1 MLSSVSSSMF
11 FTSRACSMTCWPSRT
26 SMPSFCSLLEQ
37 REVRPRCAAHAEK
50 AGAAVVG
57 VQPRRVELVVPR
69 GAAEVPDIRIAVAGE
84 KRVARELVARP
95 FADHRARG
103 VADVVLVEREQAAE
117 AGLPKR
123 RAHARKPVVVQPPEV
138 DALLEVHLRAPGC
151 LQRAIPAML
160 RIDFVWLVGHPA
172 SSRGDSSP

>member
-1 MLSSVSSSMF
+1 MVL
-11 FTSRACSMTCWPSRT
+11 A
-26 SMPSFCSLLEQ
+26 
-37 REVRPRCAAHAEK
+37 
-50 AGAAVVG
+50 
-57 VQPRRVELVVPR
+57 QPRRIELVVTR
-69 GAAEVPDIRIAVAGE
+69 GAAEIPYVGIAIAGE
-84 KRVARELVARP
+84 ERVARELVARP

-117 AGLPKR
+117 AGLRER
-123 RAHARKPVVVQPPEV
+123 RTHARESVVVQPPEV